1 VSDLIAG
8 TQKTIHNVFLERFD
22 KFIYQLENTIVDG
35 GNNYHYQ
42 GYGHVKGDKQRP
54 KSLAISLNGQ
64 INGVEVRASSTAG
77 IEALKSYSMKADTRV
92 GGPWADGS
100 RYLGEDLITNLYP
113 WQEEIKRAV
122 SERPDDRSIN
132 CIINPGGSIGKSAFC
147 KYMAYHMK
155 TLVLGWGKTG
165 DLLNLVSQF
174 PNRQCYL
181 FDLAKSRP
189 QDFARDDIAS
199 AMEGI
204 KNGLFI
210 NTKYQTCQVLMRCPH
225 IWIFTNSVP
234 NLSSMSADRWRLW
247 EIDSSRTLVRLSSA
261 RLAAIRKAEQR
272 AVSPKRSRVS
282 APRDR
287 SGRDS
292 DDDEFPFPV

>member
-1 VSDLIAG
+1 
-8 TQKTIHNVFLERFD
+8 
-22 KFIYQLENTIVDG
+22 
-35 GNNYHYQ
+35 
-42 GYGHVKGDKQRP
+42 
-54 KSLAISLNGQ
+54 
-64 INGVEVRASSTAG
+64 
-77 IEALKSYSMKADTRV
+77 MKNDTRV
-92 GGPWADGS
+92 GGPWADGAQ
-100 RYLGEDLITNLYP
+100 YLGEDLITNLYP
-113 WQEEIKRAV
+113 WQEEIKRCV
-122 SERPDDRSIN
+122 GLRPDDRTIN

-147 KYMAYHMK
+147 KYMAFHHK

-165 DLLNLVSQF
+165 DLLNLVAHM
-174 PNRQCYL
+174 PNRPVYL

-247 EIDSSRTLVRLSSA
+247 EIDSTRNLVRLSSA
-261 RLAAIRKAEQR
+261 RLASIRRDEQR
-272 AVSPKRSRVS
+272 AQSPVRGRRVS
-282 APRDR
+282 APRR
-287 SGRDS
+287 GRDS
-292 DDDEFPFPV
+292 DDDEFPFPVAE